1 MRPAAPASLDPARHD
16 TTEFSCGDERLDMWL
31 RAYASLNERRDAAR
45 TFVIADEADRVLGYY
60 TLVAARLDHVG
71 ATAAVRRGMSKRFP
85 IPVVLLARL
94 AIDGP
99 QQGRGVGA
107 ALLADAMRRAV
118 RAADEVGIR
127 AVLVD
132 AVDARAAAFYARF
145 GFEPLPGDPLTLMAT
160 IAQLRAACASQSG
173 ARPAL

>member
-1 MRPAAPASLDPARHD
+1 MRPAAPAPVDPARHH
-16 TTEFSCGDERLDMWL
+16 TTEFSCGDQRLDTWL
-31 RAYASLNERRDAAR
+31 RAYASQNERRDAAR
-45 TFVIADEADRVLGYY
+45 TFVIADEANRVLGYY
-60 TLVAARLDHVG
+60 TLVAAQLDRAG

-99 QQGRGVGA
+99 QQGRRLGA
-107 ALLADAMRRAV
+107 ALLADAMRRAG

-132 AVDARAAAFYARF
+132 AVDDHAAAFYARF
-145 GFEPLPGDPLTLMAT
+145 GSEPLPGDPLTLMAPV
-160 IAQLRAACASQSG
+160 AQLRAAGASQSG
-173 ARPAL
+173 DRPAL

>member
-1 MRPAAPASLDPARHD
+1 VAPVPLDPARHD
-16 TTEFSCGDERLDMWL
+16 TAGFACGDERLDTWL
-31 RAYASLNERRDAAR
+31 RAYASQNERRDAAR
-45 TFVIADEADRVLGYY
+45 TFVIADKADRVLGYY
-60 TLVAARLDHVG
+60 TLVAAQLDHAG

-94 AIDGP
+94 AIDGS
-99 QQGRGVGA
+99 QQGRGLGA

-132 AVDARAAAFYARF
+132 AIDDRAAAFYERF
-145 GFEPLPGDPLTLMAT
+145 GFEPLAGDPLTLMAT
-160 IAQLRAACASQSG
+160 VAQMRAAG
-173 ARPAL
+173 A